1 MKSQLAA
8 LLARHAAR
16 RVYPNMKELAG
27 GEASPREAMGLSS
40 FSADD
45 PVVYFMF
52 HNQDAELRQTEQ
64 HMAKM
69 QGEKVDTRKPGPV
82 FSAFAFAV
90 GSRQAFDDLLPA
102 ASKAFYKDAKAVGIG
117 DMTLTVHFVPAAAA
131 MHQDYRNN
139 LPHAVVFEPIKE
151 PLQAPVR
158 DTSTDPANLSRITPL
173 RAEDTASITRVALN
187 RVRRLRL
194 GDDV

>member
-1 MKSQLAA
+1 
-8 LLARHAAR
+8 
-16 RVYPNMKELAG
+16 
-27 GEASPREAMGLSS
+27 
-40 FSADD
+40 
-45 PVVYFMF
+45 
-52 HNQDAELRQTEQ
+52 
-64 HMAKM
+64 
-69 QGEKVDTRKPGPV
+69 
-82 FSAFAFAV
+82 
-90 GSRQAFDDLLPA
+90 
-102 ASKAFYKDAKAVGIG
+102 
-117 DMTLTVHFVPAAAA
+117 